1 MSLLILFGGASSAA
15 VAGPVNVRYY
25 AEMSQVTGY
34 YADMSQVT
42 GYYAEMS

>member
-1 MSLLILFGGASSAA
+1 MSLLLLFGGSDGGAA
-15 VAGPVNVRYY
+15 VVVPVNVR
-25 AEMSQVTGY
+25 Y